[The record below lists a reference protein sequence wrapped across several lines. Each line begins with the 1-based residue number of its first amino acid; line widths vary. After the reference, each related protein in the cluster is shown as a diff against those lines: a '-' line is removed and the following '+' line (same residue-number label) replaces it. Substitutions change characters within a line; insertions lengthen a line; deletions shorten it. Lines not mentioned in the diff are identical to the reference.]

1 MNDLQQLLRMRRS
14 IRRFKR
20 DPIPAPLIDTIMR
33 TATFAPSAHN
43 LQPWRF
49 VQVESNSAKESLG
62 NTLAKKMRADMESE
76 NAPQEDTEKRIEI
89 SLRRINE
96 APAIIILCRD
106 ITALREQ
113 KPEDEIMSIQSTAL
127 AGLQLLLAAQAE
139 GIAGNWICWVLYA
152 QSEITNTLNLPQN
165 WHPEAMFFLG
175 YANEEPNPK
184 NLKEI
189 NTIRKTV

>member
-1 MNDLQQLLRMRRS
+1 MRRS

-20 DPIPAPLIDTIMR
+20 DPIPAPLIDAIMH

-49 VQVESNSAKESLG
+49 VQVESNSAKEKLG
-62 NTLAKKMRADMESE
+62 KTLAKKMRADMKSE
-76 NAPQEDTEKRIEI
+76 NAPQADIAKRIKI

-113 KPEDEIMSIQSTAL
+113 KSEDEIMSIQSTAL
-127 AGLQLLLAAQAE
+127 AGLQLLLAAQAK

-152 QSEITNTLNLPQN
+152 QKEIINTLELPQN
-165 WHPEAMFFLG
+165 WIPEAMFFLG
-175 YANEEPNPK
+175 YADEEPNQKDLK
-184 NLKEI
+184 NLDE
-189 NTIRKTV
+189 IRKSI